1 MEEEPLTLEYMRVTP
16 HSVEAEQAVL
26 GGLML
31 SSQEESLSLESVERL
46 RPGVFYRIEHQV
58 IFKCMIQLVRAN
70 KPIDIITVSDY
81 LKETDKLHDVG
92 GLIYLNELAMN
103 TPSAANIG
111 TYADIVYER
120 YVRRALLTTCTQVI
134 DSCYNTKGQASADIL
149 DTAEQ
154 KMFKISQ
161 HANKSTG
168 PEDIKDVLARS
179 ITQIETK
186 CKNKGVIS
194 GITTGFTD
202 FDKVTTGLN
211 PGELIIIAG
220 RPSMGKTSF
229 AMNIAEYA
237 GMKSGK
243 CVLVFSMEMP
253 GEDLTNRMLSSIGRV
268 DQNKLR
274 TGNMND
280 ADWAK
285 MSHAIKLLDKANIR
299 LDASA
304 ALSPLELRARARR
317 VAKEH
322 DLGLIVIDYL
332 QLMQIPGHSENRTA
346 EISTISRSL
355 KALAKELNVPIIALS
370 QLNRTLENRPNKRPI
385 MSDLRESGAIEQDA
399 DLIAMIY
406 RDEVYNPDSP
416 DKGTA
421 EVIITKHRNGPIG
434 MIRLTFVGHHTR
446 FDNCMTSQGLSSIE

>member
-1 MEEEPLTLEYMRVTP
+1 MEDEPLTLENMRITP
-16 HSVEAEQAVL
+16 HSIEAEQAVL

-31 SSQEESLSLESVERL
+31 ASQEESLAIESIERL
-46 RPGVFYRIEHQV
+46 RPAIFYRIEHQV
-58 IFKCMIQLVRAN
+58 IFKSMMQLIRAN

-81 LKETDKLHDVG
+81 LKETEKLHDVG
-92 GLIYLNELAMN
+92 GLIYLNELALS

-111 TYADIVYER
+111 TYADIIYER

-134 DSCYNTKGQASADIL
+134 DACYNTKGQSSAEIL

-161 HANKSTG
+161 HAHKSSG
-168 PEDIKDVLARS
+168 PEDIKDVLSRS
-179 ITQIETK
+179 IDQIETR
-186 CKNKGVIS
+186 CKNKGIIS
-194 GITTGFTD
+194 GIATGFDD

-237 GMKSGK
+237 GIKSGK

-253 GEDLTNRMLSSIGRV
+253 AEDLSNRMLSSLGRI

-274 TGNMND
+274 TGNLND
-280 ADWAK
+280 SDWARISDTLK
-285 MSHAIKLLDKANIR
+285 VLDKANIR
-299 LDASA
+299 LDASP

-406 RDEVYNPDSP
+406 RDEVYNSDSP

-434 MIRLTFVGHHTR
+434 MVRLTFVGHHTR
-446 FDNCMTSQGLSSIE
+446 FDNCMTTQGLVSIE